1 MQVAFNGLLRWALH
15 LPMTTRVEFLHIL
28 ANLPPPTV
36 LIAKQLVRYVASLR
50 APPAWQLGIPPS
62 PMPGRPRHAT
72 RVWDAILATE
82 LPLDDPLAV
91 APVYWQQFVLHRG
104 AVPSIA
110 DLYTEAR
117 TLLWAGLEEAA
128 VAHGAIGRAGTLEI
142 WLDILPHLFAAS
154 ETCHA
159 LPRPWEDSIPNLRGT
174 QLRTA

>member
-1 MQVAFNGLLRWALH
+1 
-15 LPMTTRVEFLHIL
+15 
-28 ANLPPPTV
+28 
-36 LIAKQLVRYVASLR
+36 
-50 APPAWQLGIPPS
+50 
-62 PMPGRPRHAT
+62 MPGRPRHAT

-104 AVPSIA
+104 TAPSIA

-174 QLRTA
+174 QLWTA